1 MTTDRRR
8 IGEDDLCF
16 QVLETF
22 AIVSVGAAMD
32 VLSDVLAVQRTGR
45 PRSMLLG
52 WDAPWAQEFAEVPGA
67 MGFQVVLRGSPWL
80 LPPGGAAAV
89 RLQAGD
95 VVFRPH
101 GRAHALADRPDAVP
115 APCTDA
121 SRPPP
126 RGPDAHAAVP
136 ASVTDEPGPRP
147 HGQEVVTLC
156 GAYEIDPAQ
165 VHPLVHD
172 LPEVIHL
179 SPTDELRAAV
189 GLLTAELEHPRLG
202 TDAVVPAL
210 LEMLLLYLLR
220 RWYAG
225 QPAAP
230 TGWAAALRDPVTA
243 AALHAMHED
252 PSRPWTVA
260 TLAAHAGLSRAPF
273 ARRFNALVGWPP
285 LAYLTWWRMT
295 VAARLLRNS
304 DATVATVAHRVG
316 YASEF
321 AFATAFRRRH
331 GSAPG
336 RYRRLT

>member
-1 MTTDRRR
+1 
-8 IGEDDLCF
+8 
-16 QVLETF
+16 
-22 AIVSVGAAMD
+22 MD

-80 LPPGGAAAV
+80 LPPGGAAPV
-89 RLQAGD
+89 RLHAGD

-115 APCTDA
+115 APCTDPGTPSA
-121 SRPPP
+121 EP
-126 RGPDAHAAVP
+126 R
-136 ASVTDEPGPRP
+136 SQP

-165 VHPLVHD
+165 VHPLVHE

-179 SPTDELRAAV
+179 SPTDELHAAV
-189 GLLTAELEHPRLG
+189 GLLTAELEQPRLG

-210 LEMLLLYLLR
+210 LEMLLLFLLR
-220 RWYAG
+220 RWYAA

-243 AALHAMHED
+243 AALHAMHEE
-252 PSRPWTVA
+252 PGRPWTVA

-273 ARRFNALVGWPP
+273 ARRFNALVGRPP

-295 VAARLLRNS
+295 VAARLLRDS
-304 DATVATVAHRVG
+304 DATVATIAHRVG

-336 RYRRLT
+336 RFRRLT

>member
-1 MTTDRRR
+1 
-8 IGEDDLCF
+8 
-16 QVLETF
+16 
-22 AIVSVGAAMD
+22 MD

-52 WDAPWAQEFAEVPGA
+52 WDAPWAQEFAEVPGG

-80 LPPGGAAAV
+80 LPPGGAAPV
-89 RLQAGD
+89 RLHAGD

-121 SRPPP
+121 STIRMINVSGLGIGGPPP
-126 RGPDAHAAVP
+126 LPPGWNRPGSVPGAGTPDPFAE
-136 ASVTDEPGPRP
+136 EPGTRP

-220 RWYAG
+220 RWYAE

-252 PSRPWTVA
+252 PGRPWTVA

-273 ARRFNALVGWPP
+273 ARRFNALVGRPP

-295 VAARLLRNS
+295 VAARLLRDS

-336 RYRRLT
+336 RFRRLT

>member
-1 MTTDRRR
+1 
-8 IGEDDLCF
+8 
-16 QVLETF
+16 
-22 AIVSVGAAMD
+22 MD

-45 PRSMLLG
+45 PRSLLLG

-67 MGFQVVLRGSPWL
+67 MGFQVILRGSPWL
-80 LPPGGAAAV
+80 LPPGAAAPV
-89 RLQAGD
+89 RLDAGD

-101 GRAHALADRPDAVP
+101 GRAHALAGTPDAVP
-115 APCTDA
+115 APCTDEPG
-121 SRPPP
+121 PPP
-126 RGPDAHAAVP
+126 RG
-136 ASVTDEPGPRP
+136 R
-147 HGQEVVTLC
+147 EVITLC

-172 LPEVIHL
+172 LPELIRL
-179 SPTDELRAAV
+179 TPTDELRAAV
-189 GLLTAELEHPRLG
+189 GLLTAELERPRLG

-220 RWYAG
+220 RWYAE

-243 AALHAMHED
+243 VALHAMHND
-252 PSRPWTVA
+252 PARPWTVA
-260 TLAAHAGLSRAPF
+260 SLAAHAGLSRAPF
-273 ARRFNALVGWPP
+273 ARRFSTLVGRPP
-285 LAYLTWWRMT
+285 LSYLTWWRMT
-295 VAARLLRNS
+295 VAARLLRDS

-316 YASEF
+316 YTSEF

>member
-1 MTTDRRR
+1 
-8 IGEDDLCF
+8 
-16 QVLETF
+16 
-22 AIVSVGAAMD
+22 MD

-45 PRSMLLG
+45 PRSLLLG

-67 MGFQVVLRGSPWL
+67 MGFQVILRGSPWL
-80 LPPGGAAAV
+80 LPPGAAAPV
-89 RLQAGD
+89 RLDPGD

-101 GRAHALADRPDAVP
+101 GRAHALAGTPDAVP
-115 APCTDA
+115 APCTDQPGA
-121 SRPPP
+121 AADDLALL
-126 RGPDAHAAVP
+126 PDRKRALLPDRKHA
-136 ASVTDEPGPRP
+136 P
-147 HGQEVVTLC
+147 HGQEVITLC

-172 LPEVIHL
+172 LPELIRL

-220 RWYAG
+220 RWYAE

-252 PSRPWTVA
+252 PARPWTVA
-260 TLAAHAGLSRAPF
+260 SLAAHAGLSRAPF
-273 ARRFNALVGWPP
+273 ARRFSELVGRPP
-285 LAYLTWWRMT
+285 LSYLTWWRMT
-295 VAARLLRNS
+295 LAARLLRDS

-316 YASEF
+316 YTSEF

-336 RYRRLT
+336 RYRRLS

>member
-1 MTTDRRR
+1 
-8 IGEDDLCF
+8 
-16 QVLETF
+16 
-22 AIVSVGAAMD
+22 MD

-80 LPPGGAAAV
+80 LAPGAAAPV
-89 RLQAGD
+89 RLGAGD

-101 GRAHALADRPDAVP
+101 GRAHALAGAPDAVP
-115 APCTDA
+115 APCTA
-121 SRPPP
+121 EPGPPP
-126 RGPDAHAAVP
+126 RG
-136 ASVTDEPGPRP
+136 R
-147 HGQEVVTLC
+147 EVVTLC

-189 GLLTAELEHPRLG
+189 GLLTAELEQPRLG

-220 RWYAG
+220 RWYAE
-225 QPAAP
+225 QPATP

-243 AALHAMHED
+243 AALQAMHED
-252 PSRPWTVA
+252 PGRPWTVA

-273 ARRFNALVGWPP
+273 ARRFSVVVGRPP

-295 VAARLLRNS
+295 LAARLLRDS

>member
-1 MTTDRRR
+1 
-8 IGEDDLCF
+8 
-16 QVLETF
+16 
-22 AIVSVGAAMD
+22 MD

-45 PRSMLLG
+45 PRSLLLG

-67 MGFQVVLRGSPWL
+67 MGFQVILRGSPWL
-80 LPPGGAAAV
+80 LPPGAAAPV
-89 RLQAGD
+89 RLDPGD

-101 GRAHALADRPDAVP
+101 GRAHALAGTPDAVP
-115 APCTDA
+115 APCTDQPGA
-121 SRPPP
+121 AADDLALL
-126 RGPDAHAAVP
+126 PDRKHA
-136 ASVTDEPGPRP
+136 P
-147 HGQEVVTLC
+147 HGQEVITLC

-172 LPEVIHL
+172 LPELIRL

-220 RWYAG
+220 RWYAE

-252 PSRPWTVA
+252 PARPWTVA
-260 TLAAHAGLSRAPF
+260 SLAAHAGLSRAPF
-273 ARRFNALVGWPP
+273 ARRFSELVGRPP
-285 LAYLTWWRMT
+285 LSYLTWWRMT
-295 VAARLLRNS
+295 LAARLLHDS

-316 YASEF
+316 YTSEF

-336 RYRRLT
+336 RYRRLS

>member
-1 MTTDRRR
+1 
-8 IGEDDLCF
+8 
-16 QVLETF
+16 
-22 AIVSVGAAMD
+22 MD

-67 MGFQVVLRGSPWL
+67 MGFQVILRGSPWL
-80 LPPGGAAAV
+80 LPPGAAAPV
-89 RLQAGD
+89 RLNAGD

-101 GRAHALADRPDAVP
+101 GRAHALAGTPDAVP
-115 APCTDA
+115 APCTA
-121 SRPPP
+121 PAPGSPP
-126 RGPDAHAAVP
+126 R
-136 ASVTDEPGPRP
+136 
-147 HGQEVVTLC
+147 GQEVVTLC

-172 LPEVIHL
+172 LPELIRL
-179 SPTDELRAAV
+179 TPTDELRAAV

-220 RWYAG
+220 RWYAE

-243 AALHAMHED
+243 AALHAMHGD
-252 PSRPWTVA
+252 PARQWTVA
-260 TLAAHAGLSRAPF
+260 SLAAHAGLSRAPF
-273 ARRFNALVGWPP
+273 ARRFSALVGRPP
-285 LAYLTWWRMT
+285 LSYLTWWRMT
-295 VAARLLRNS
+295 VAARLLRDS

-316 YASEF
+316 YTSEF

>member
-1 MTTDRRR
+1 
-8 IGEDDLCF
+8 
-16 QVLETF
+16 
-22 AIVSVGAAMD
+22 MD

-67 MGFQVVLRGSPWL
+67 MGFQVVLHGSPWL
-80 LPPGGAAAV
+80 LPPGGAAPV
-89 RLQAGD
+89 RLSAGD

-101 GRAHALADRPDAVP
+101 GRAHALADRADAVP
-115 APCTDA
+115 APCTAD
-121 SRPPP
+121 
-126 RGPDAHAAVP
+126 
-136 ASVTDEPGPRP
+136 PGPALLARP
-147 HGQEVVTLC
+147 RPQVVTLC

-172 LPEVIHL
+172 LPEVVHL
-179 SPTDELRAAV
+179 SPTEELRAAV
-189 GLLTAELEHPRLG
+189 GLLTAELERPRLG

-220 RWYAG
+220 RWYAE

-243 AALHAMHED
+243 AALHAMHAD
-252 PSRPWTVA
+252 PGHPWTVA

-273 ARRFNALVGWPP
+273 ARRFRALVGRPP

-295 VAARLLRNS
+295 VAARLLRDS
-304 DATVATVAHRVG
+304 DATVATVARRVG
-316 YASEF
+316 YGSEF

>member
-1 MTTDRRR
+1 
-8 IGEDDLCF
+8 
-16 QVLETF
+16 
-22 AIVSVGAAMD
+22 MD

-80 LPPGGAAAV
+80 LPPGAAAPV
-89 RLQAGD
+89 RLAAGD

-101 GRAHALADRPDAVP
+101 GRAHALAGTPDAVP
-115 APCTDA
+115 APCA
-121 SRPPP
+121 AEPGPPP
-126 RGPDAHAAVP
+126 RG
-136 ASVTDEPGPRP
+136 
-147 HGQEVVTLC
+147 QEVITLC
-156 GAYEIDPAQ
+156 GAYEIDPAG

-172 LPEVIHL
+172 LPELIHL
-179 SPTDELRAAV
+179 APADELRAAV
-189 GLLTAELEHPRLG
+189 GLLTAELEQPRLG
-202 TDAVVPAL
+202 TDAAVPAL

-225 QPAAP
+225 HPPAT

-252 PSRPWTVA
+252 PARPWTVA
-260 TLAAHAGLSRAPF
+260 SLAAHAGLSRAPF
-273 ARRFNALVGWPP
+273 ARRFSTLVGRPP
-285 LAYLTWWRMT
+285 LSYLTWWRMT
-295 VAARLLRNS
+295 VAARLLRES
-304 DATVATVAHRVG
+304 DATVAAVARRVG
-316 YASEF
+316 YSSEF

-336 RYRRLT
+336 RYRRLS

>member
-1 MTTDRRR
+1 M
-8 IGEDDLCF
+8 
-16 QVLETF
+16 
-22 AIVSVGAAMD
+22 
-32 VLSDVLAVQRTGR
+32 
-45 PRSMLLG
+45 
-52 WDAPWAQEFAEVPGA
+52 
-67 MGFQVVLRGSPWL
+67 
-80 LPPGGAAAV
+80 
-89 RLQAGD
+89 
-95 VVFRPH
+95 
-101 GRAHALADRPDAVP
+101 
-115 APCTDA
+115 
-121 SRPPP
+121 
-126 RGPDAHAAVP
+126 
-136 ASVTDEPGPRP
+136 
-147 HGQEVVTLC
+147 LC

-220 RWYAG
+220 RWYAE

-252 PSRPWTVA
+252 PGRPWTVA

-273 ARRFNALVGWPP
+273 ARRFNALVGRPP

-295 VAARLLRNS
+295 VAARLLRDS

-336 RYRRLT
+336 RFRRLT

>member
-1 MTTDRRR
+1 
-8 IGEDDLCF
+8 
-16 QVLETF
+16 
-22 AIVSVGAAMD
+22 MD
-32 VLSDVLAVQRTGR
+32 VLSEVLAVQRTGR
-45 PRSMLLG
+45 PRSLLLG

-67 MGFQVVLRGSPWL
+67 MGFQVILRGSPWL
-80 LPPGGAAAV
+80 LPPGAAAPV
-89 RLQAGD
+89 RLDAGD

-101 GRAHALADRPDAVP
+101 GRAHALSGTPDAVP
-115 APCTDA
+115 APCAGPPDA
-121 SRPPP
+121 PTAPGAASTGALTAARAGGPGSPP
-126 RGPDAHAAVP
+126 R
-136 ASVTDEPGPRP
+136 
-147 HGQEVVTLC
+147 GQEVVTLC

-172 LPEVIHL
+172 LPELIRL
-179 SPTDELRAAV
+179 TPTDELRAAV

-220 RWYAG
+220 RWYAE

-252 PSRPWTVA
+252 PARPWTVA

-273 ARRFNALVGWPP
+273 ARRFSTLVGRPP
-285 LAYLTWWRMT
+285 LSYLTWWRMT
-295 VAARLLRNS
+295 VAARLLRDS

-316 YASEF
+316 YTSEF

-336 RYRRLT
+336 RYRRLI